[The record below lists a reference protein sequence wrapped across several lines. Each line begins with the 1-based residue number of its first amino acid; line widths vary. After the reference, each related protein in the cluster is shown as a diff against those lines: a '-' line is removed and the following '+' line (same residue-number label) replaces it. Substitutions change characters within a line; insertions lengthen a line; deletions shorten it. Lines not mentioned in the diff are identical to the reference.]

1 MKKFIKPLLYSLATL
16 FILTF
21 IITLL
26 NYINVISG
34 LPLKII
40 KIIIPIISYFIS
52 GFMIGKSCDKK
63 GWLNGL
69 EIGLILTATLVFINF
84 LLKNKINILFVLYY
98 LSLNII
104 SVISSMFGINRK
116 KWQFYVI
123 F

>member
-1 MKKFIKPLLYSLATL
+1 MKKFIKPLLYSLAML

-21 IITLL
+21 IISLL

-40 KIIIPIISYFIS
+40 KIIIPIISYFIV

-69 EIGLILTATLVFINF
+69 EIGLILTIILIFVNF

-104 SVISSMFGINRK
+104 SVVSSMIGINRK
-116 KWQFYVI
+116 K
-123 F
+123 

>member
-1 MKKFIKPLLYSLATL
+1 MKKFIKPLLYSLAML

-21 IITLL
+21 IISLL

-40 KIIIPIISYFIS
+40 KIIIPIISYFIA

-69 EIGLILTATLVFINF
+69 EIGLILTVILVFINF

-104 SVISSMFGINRK
+104 SVISSMIGINRK
-116 KWQFYVI
+116 K
-123 F
+123 